1 MVPELQILNEAV
13 AVSSINHFHG
23 RLWQTDSAD
32 TTIATTTTDPRFY
45 TTRYRFILTTE
56 KALAVAPEKLVD
68 RMNLLLMG
76 GRMPADMRN
85 ILIASTY
92 ATPMNDGGGDR
103 VEDLIF
109 LIASSSQFATQR

>member
-1 MVPELQILNEAV
+1 
-13 AVSSINHFHG
+13 
-23 RLWQTDSAD
+23 
-32 TTIATTTTDPRFY
+32 
-45 TTRYRFILTTE
+45 
-56 KALAVAPEKLVD
+56 
-68 RMNLLLMG
+68 MG